1 VLLAACTTVDQQS
14 HGPSEDTVEYDW
26 HLPPGFAP
34 PPVPDSN
41 PMNTDKV
48 DLGRHL
54 FYDPRLSVNGQGSCA
69 SCHRQHLAFTDGR
82 SQAIG
87 ATGEFHTRSSMSLI
101 NVAYNSNYTWASRN
115 VRTLEEQIPIPLF
128 NVDPI
133 ELGLRGNE
141 QALLSDLESSSS
153 YSTWFDL
160 AFPESTEPVCI
171 ENTIK
176 ALASFMRTIIAADS
190 PFDRLLYLDDES
202 GMSESAMRGMKLFYS
217 DDLKCSECHE
227 GQNLAGGQL
236 MSDRPEVV
244 FHNTGLYN
252 VGDLNSY
259 PEIDTGLRSESGEI
273 SDDGRFRAPT
283 LRNVAITA
291 PYMHDG
297 SIATLSDVIDH
308 YAAGGRTIR
317 SGPNAGAG
325 SANSNKSPLLTGF
338 ELDDAEKRDLISF
351 LESLTD
357 LAVLTEVRFS
367 RPNDDTLILS
377 LLVRLR

>member
-1 VLLAACTTVDQQS
+1 MLLAACTTVDQQS
-14 HGPSEDTVEYDW
+14 LDQSEDTVEYDW

-41 PMNTDKV
+41 PMIADKV
-48 DLGRHL
+48 DLGRRL
-54 FYDPRLSVNGQGSCA
+54 FYDVRLSINGQGSCA
-69 SCHRQHLAFTDGR
+69 SCHQQHLAFTDGR

-87 ATGEFHTRSSMSLI
+87 TTGEFHTRSSMSLI
-101 NVAYNSNYTWASRN
+101 NVAYNSNYTWASRD

-153 YSTWFDL
+153 YSSWFRL
-160 AFPESTEPVCI
+160 AFPESTEPVSI
-171 ENTIK
+171 ENSIK
-176 ALASFMRTIIAADS
+176 ALASFVRTIISAESA
-190 PFDRLLYLDDES
+190 FDRFLYRDDQT
-202 GMSESAMRGMKLFYS
+202 GMSESAMRGMRLFYS
-217 DDLKCSECHE
+217 DKLKCSACHE
-227 GQNLAGGQL
+227 GQNLAGGQS
-236 MSDRPEVV
+236 MSDRPQAE

-252 VGDLNSY
+252 IDNLNRY
-259 PEIDTGLRSESGEI
+259 PASDSGLRIESGHAD
-273 SDDGRFRAPT
+273 DDGRFRAPT
-283 LRNVAITA
+283 LRNVAMTA

-357 LAVLTEVRFS
+357 FAVLTEVRFS
-367 RPNDDTLILS
+367 RPND
-377 LLVRLR
+377 VLR